1 MNSNVKQMNAQLK
14 NSGFKSVTKDIP
26 KNMKIIESADEL
38 KKKNNTILCISIK
51 GY

>member
-14 NSGFKSVTKDIP
+14 NSGFNSVTKDIP
-26 KNMKIIESADEL
+26 KNMKMIESADEL
-38 KKKNNTILCISIK
+38 KIRNNKISCTSIN